1 MSNPKEWFYTVK
13 NIDGSVSMDIYK
25 LINADQATNLNE
37 GLDLF
42 IARGKELERERIIK
56 LLEEALDQCPC
67 CGFSSE
73 ANAIALIK
81 GDSK

>member
-13 NIDGSVSMDIYK
+13 NVDGSVSMDFYK
-25 LINADQATNLNE
+25 FISKDQAANLNE

-56 LLEEALDQCPC
+56 LIEQEDKYYEHGQFNRRFL
-67 CGFSSE
+67 
-73 ANAIALIK
+73 IALIK